1 MSLLCSCCLK
11 QPGDYKTKQQRQHNR
26 EAEIMAKA
34 DLITGFLGSGK
45 TTFILQYVK
54 YLKEKGE
61 RIAVLENDLGAVN
74 VDALLLEDIEDD
86 ACEIETVAGGCDHDC
101 HVRRFRTKLIA
112 LGMQGF
118 DRVIVEPSGI
128 YDVDEFFDVLH
139 EEPLDRW
146 YETGNVIA
154 IMDIHMMESSL
165 SREAGYFIMSQA
177 AQAGILLLSHVQEVD
192 SSEREAVIPFLNRI
206 MEEFGCDR
214 RYESGDVLVKDW
226 EQLTKEDFET
236 IYSCGRCLSDHIK
249 LPLEDAHGF
258 SSLYFMNLSI
268 SVSVMEKK
276 AAMLLQDPSLGEIL
290 RIKGFHFEDGKW
302 YELNASRSGVTVKPC
317 KAGQEV
323 WIVIGEG
330 LNQEKIQTLMETV

>member
-1 MSLLCSCCLK
+1 
-11 QPGDYKTKQQRQHNR
+11 
-26 EAEIMAKA
+26 MAKA

-74 VDALLLEDIEDD
+74 VDALLLEEIEDD

-101 HVRRFRTKLIA
+101 HVRRFRTKMIA
-112 LGMQGF
+112 MGMQGF

-146 YETGNVIA
+146 YEIGNIIA

-165 SREAGYFIMSQA
+165 SREARYFIMSQA
-177 AQAGILLLSHVQEVD
+177 AQAGILVLSHVREVS
-192 SSEREAVIPFLNRI
+192 SSEREAVVPFLNKI

-214 RYESGDVLVKDW
+214 RYESDDVLVKDW
-226 EQLTKEDFET
+226 GQLTKEDFET
-236 IYSCGRCLSDHIK
+236 IHSCGRCLSDHIK
-249 LPLEDAHGF
+249 LPLEDTHGF

-268 SVSVMEKK
+268 PVQEMEKK
-276 AAMLLQDPSLGEIL
+276 AAMLLRDPSLGDIL
-290 RIKGFHFEDGKW
+290 RIKGFHFEDGTW
-302 YELNASRSGVTVKPC
+302 YELNASRSGMTVKPC

-330 LNQEKIQTLMETV
+330 LNQQKIQTLIDPVNSMERRMM

>member
-1 MSLLCSCCLK
+1 MIK
-11 QPGDYKTKQQRQHNR
+11 
-26 EAEIMAKA
+26 I

-45 TTFILQYVK
+45 TTFILQFAK

-61 RIAVLENDLGAVN
+61 KIAILENDLGAVN

-112 LGMQGF
+112 MGMQGF

-146 YETGNVIA
+146 YEIGNVIA
-154 IMDIHMMESSL
+154 IMDIHILESSL
-165 SREAGYFIMSQA
+165 SREARYFIISQT
-177 AQAGILLLSHVQEVD
+177 AQAGILVLSHVQE
-192 SSEREAVIPFLNRI
+192 AVEPEKEDVVSFINKT

-214 RYESGDVLVKDW
+214 RYESREILVKDW
-226 EQLTKEDFET
+226 VQYNEEDKKK
-236 IYSCGRCLSDHIK
+236 IRSCGQSLSDHIK
-249 LPLEDAHGF
+249 LPLEDEHGF
-258 SSLYFMNLSI
+258 TSLYFMNLGI
-268 SVSVMEKK
+268 SVEEMEKK
-276 AAMLLQDPSLGEIL
+276 AAMLLQDKSLGEIL
-290 RIKGFHFEDGKW
+290 RIKGFHFEDGQW
-302 YELNASRSGVTVKPC
+302 YELNASRSAVTVKPC
-317 KAGQEV
+317 RAGQEV

-330 LNQEKIQTLMETV
+330 LDQDKIQALISVPASESRDRNEDE

>member
-1 MSLLCSCCLK
+1 
-11 QPGDYKTKQQRQHNR
+11 
-26 EAEIMAKA
+26 MAKA

-86 ACEIETVAGGCDHDC
+86 ACEIEMVAGGCDHDC

-112 LGMQGF
+112 MGMQGF

-146 YETGNVIA
+146 YEIGNVIA
-154 IMDIHMMESSL
+154 IMDIHMLESSL
-165 SREAGYFIMSQA
+165 SRVARYYIMSQA
-177 AQAGILLLSHVQEVD
+177 AQAGILVLSHVREVA
-192 SSEREAVIPFLNRI
+192 SSEREAVVLFLNKT

-214 RYESGDVLVKDW
+214 RYENVDVLVKDW

-236 IYSCGRCLSDHIK
+236 IHSCGRCLSDHIK

-268 SVSVMEKK
+268 PVSVMEKK
-276 AAMLLQDPSLGEIL
+276 AAKLLQDPSLGEIL
-290 RIKGFHFEDGKW
+290 RIKGFHFEDGTW

-330 LNQEKIQTLMETV
+330 LNQEKIQKLIETVS